1 MTRDDLIEAMQFDF
15 GPVSVLH
22 DGDAPAVLTYAF
34 HDGAPAGPSLVG
46 GFAGWRP
53 FTGAERAAARDAMAE
68 IETFANVRFVEVA
81 ATADPIIDLG
91 KVAVAGGTAGRG
103 GVAWSWR
110 GTELEGYES
119 FAVFDAHVDL
129 TLQQGLLRHELGH
142 ALGLGHPFDHPAM
155 PERYDNNGYTVMSY
169 TADPAGKGVGE
180 TYEVLDIMAL
190 QDLWGANPDAAA
202 ASGPLLLRDVAG
214 GSLAVVDGSMNLGA
228 IEAGDT
234 GADARIDLRQGA
246 YSYVG
251 GDAVALMALDA
262 SVATAIGGAGDDRL
276 DGGSGPEKLVGRLG
290 ADTIV
295 GRGGDDV
302 LRGGG
307 GTDRLDGG
315 ADDDRLI
322 GGRGD
327 DRIDGGRGADA
338 ARGGRG
344 QDEIAG
350 GGGRDR
356 LLGGGGGDE
365 IEGNRGHDVL
375 DGQGGA
381 DVLRGGGGRDRIAGG
396 AHADTLHGGPGAD
409 AIRGGAGRDLL
420 HGERGRDTLEGGA
433 GGDRLFGGAGA
444 DELDGGRGRDVLV
457 GGAGADTFRFAP
469 GGGRDVI
476 RDFGR
481 GDDTLVLTGFGSG
494 RDVLR
499 EAEEARG
506 DVVLDLDGGTLIL
519 RGTTLAAVEDGLL
532 IG

>member
-15 GPVSVLH
+15 GPVEVLH

-34 HDGAPAGPSLVG
+34 HDGAPTGPSLVG
-46 GFAGWRP
+46 AFSGWTP
-53 FTGAERAAARDAMAE
+53 FTGAERAAARRAMAE
-68 IETFANVRFVEVA
+68 IESFANVRFVETA
-81 ATADPIIDLG
+81 ATADPTIDLG
-91 KVAVAGGTAGRG
+91 KVTVAGGTAGRG

-119 FAVFDAHVDL
+119 FAVFDARVDL
-129 TLQQGLLRHELGH
+129 TRQQDLLRHELGH

-169 TADPAGKGVGE
+169 TPDPTGKGVGE

-190 QDLWGANPDAAA
+190 QDLWGANPDATA

-262 SVATAIGGAGDDRL
+262 SVRTAIGGAGDDQL
-276 DGGSGPEKLVGRLG
+276 DGGSGGETLVGRQG
-290 ADTIV
+290 ADTLV
-295 GRGGDDV
+295 GRGGGDV

-307 GTDRLDGG
+307 GSDRLEGG
-315 ADDDRLI
+315 AGDDRLI

-344 QDEIAG
+344 HDEIAG

-356 LLGGGGGDE
+356 LFGGGGGDE
-365 IEGNRGHDVL
+365 IAGDRGHDVL
-375 DGQGGA
+375 NGQRGA
-381 DVLRGGGGRDRIAGG
+381 DVLRGGGGHDVIAGG
-396 AHADTLHGGPGAD
+396 AHADTLHG
-409 AIRGGAGRDLL
+409 
-420 HGERGRDTLEGGA
+420 ERGRDTLHGGA
-433 GGDRLFGGAGA
+433 GRDRLFGGAGA
-444 DELDGGRGRDVLV
+444 DELDGGPGRDVLV
-457 GGAGADTFRFAP
+457 GGAGADTFHFAP
-469 GGGRDVI
+469 DGGRDVI
-476 RDFGR
+476 RDFGH
-481 GDDTLVLTGFGSG
+481 GDDTLVLTGFGSVP
-494 RDVLR
+494 DVLR
-499 EAEEARG
+499 AAEEVRG
-506 DVVLDLDGGTLIL
+506 DVVLDLDGGTLVL
-519 RGTTLAAVEDGLL
+519 RGTTIAEVEDGLL